1 MSAETVRAE
10 PNWPR
15 DLYEALKAW
24 KVGLVAHVPDA
35 GHKRLIEMCDADNAM
50 RVAPLA
56 TEEDGVAL
64 LAGGSL
70 GGLRGALL
78 MQSSGVGNCI
88 NMLGLPRICRLPLLM
103 LITMRGEWGEFNPW
117 QVSMGQ
123 ATEETLKAVGV
134 MVLRADRREDVAPTV
149 EAAARLAFEGP
160 AAVALLLGQR
170 LIGSKSFAK

>member
-1 MSAETVRAE
+1 
-10 PNWPR
+10 
-15 DLYEALKAW
+15 
-24 KVGLVAHVPDA
+24 
-35 GHKRLIEMCDADNAM
+35 
-50 RVAPLA
+50 
-56 TEEDGVAL
+56 

-70 GGLRGALL
+70 GGLRGVLL

-103 LITMRGEWGEFNPW
+103 VITMRGEWGEFNPW

-123 ATEETLKAVGV
+123 AAAETMKAVGV
-134 MVLRADRREDVAPTV
+134 IVQRADKPEDVGPSI

-160 AAVALLLGQR
+160 NAVALLLGQR

>member
-1 MSAETVRAE
+1 MSA
-10 PNWPR
+10 PGWPD
-15 DLYEALKAW
+15 DLFAALKRW
-24 KVGLVAHVPDA
+24 NVGLVAHVPDA
-35 GHKRLIEMCDADNAM
+35 GHQRLIELCEADNGM

-103 LITMRGEWGEFNPW
+103 LVTMRGEWGEFNPW

-123 ATEETLKAVGV
+123 AAEETMKAVGV
-134 MVLRADRREDVAPTV
+134 IVQRADRAEDVAPAV
-149 EAAARLAFEGP
+149 DAAARLAFEGP
-160 AAVALLLGQR
+160 NAVALLLGQR
-170 LIGSKSFAK
+170 LIGAKSFAK

>member
-1 MSAETVRAE
+1 VSAEAASADAG
-10 PNWPR
+10 WPTA
-15 DLYEALKAW
+15 LYEALKAW
-24 KVGLVAHVPDA
+24 KIGLVAHVPDA

-56 TEEDGVAL
+56 TEEDGIAL

-123 ATEETLKAVGV
+123 SAEETMKAVGV
-134 MVLRADRREDVAPTV
+134 IVQRADKPEDVGPSI

-160 AAVALLLGQR
+160 NAVALLLGQR

>member
-1 MSAETVRAE
+1 MSE
-10 PNWPR
+10 PAWPS
-15 DLYEALKAW
+15 DLFAALKRW
-24 KVGLVAHVPDA
+24 NIGLVAHVPDA
-35 GHKRLIEMCDADNAM
+35 GHKKLIEMCSSDNAM
-50 RVAPLA
+50 QVAPLA
-56 TEEDGVAL
+56 TEEDGIAL

-134 MVLRADRREDVAPTV
+134 IVQRVDKAEDVAAAV
-149 EAAARLAFEGP
+149 ESAARLAFEGP
-160 AAVALLLGQR
+160 NAVALLLGQR

>member
-1 MSAETVRAE
+1 MSGE
-10 PNWPR
+10 PAGVEPGWPR
-15 DLYEALKAW
+15 DLYGALKAW

-35 GHKRLIEMCDADNAM
+35 GHKRLIEMCDADNGM

-134 MVLRADRREDVAPTV
+134 LVLRADAPEDVGPTV

>member
-1 MSAETVRAE
+1 MSA
-10 PNWPR
+10 PLWP
-15 DLYEALKAW
+15 DDIFAALKRW
-24 KVGLVAHVPDA
+24 NIGLVAHVPDA
-35 GHKRLIEMCDADNAM
+35 GHKRLIELCQNDNEM

-64 LAGGSL
+64 LAGGAL
-70 GGLRGALL
+70 GGMRGVLL

-103 LITMRGEWGEFNPW
+103 LVTMRGEWGEFNPW

-123 ATEETLKAVGV
+123 AAEETMKAVGV
-134 MVLRADRREDVAPTV
+134 IVQRADKPEDVGPSI

-160 AAVALLLGQR
+160 NAVALLLGQR

>member
-1 MSAETVRAE
+1 MSEA
-10 PNWPR
+10 NWPN
-15 DLYEALKAW
+15 EIFTALKRW
-24 KVGLVAHVPDA
+24 NIGLMAHVPDA
-35 GHKRLIEMCDADNAM
+35 GHKRLIEMCQNDNQM
-50 RVAPLA
+50 RVAPLV
-56 TEEDGVAL
+56 TEEDGIAL

-70 GGLRGALL
+70 GGLRGVLL

-103 LITMRGEWGEFNPW
+103 IVTMRGEWGEFNPW

-123 ATEETLKAVGV
+123 AAEETMKAVGV
-134 MVLRADRREDVAPTV
+134 IVQRADRPEDVGPSI

-160 AAVALLLGQR
+160 NAVALLLGQR

>member
-1 MSAETVRAE
+1 MSAETVSAE
-10 PNWPR
+10 PSWPR
-15 DLYEALKAW
+15 DLYDALKAW
-24 KVGLVAHVPDA
+24 KIGLVAHVPDA

-134 MVLRADRREDVAPTV
+134 LVLRADRPEDVAATV

>member
-1 MSAETVRAE
+1 MSE
-10 PNWPR
+10 PVWPN
-15 DLYEALKAW
+15 DIFATLKRW
-24 KVGLVAHVPDA
+24 NIGLMAHVPDA
-35 GHKRLIEMCDADNAM
+35 GHKRLIEMCQNDNQM
-50 RVAPLA
+50 HVAPLV
-56 TEEDGVAL
+56 TEEDGIAL

-70 GGLRGALL
+70 GGLRGVLL

-103 LITMRGEWGEFNPW
+103 VITMRGEWGEFNPW

-123 ATEETLKAVGV
+123 AAEETMKAVGV
-134 MVLRADRREDVAPTV
+134 IVQRADKPEDVGPSI

-160 AAVALLLGQR
+160 NAVALLLGQR

>member
-1 MSAETVRAE
+1 MTGEAG
-10 PNWPR
+10 WPR
-15 DLYEALKAW
+15 ELYDALKVW

-35 GHKRLIEMCDADNAM
+35 GHKRLIEMCDADNEV

-56 TEEDGVAL
+56 TEEDGIAL

-103 LITMRGEWGEFNPW
+103 VITMRGEWGEFNPW

-134 MVLRADRREDVAPTV
+134 MVLRADKPEDVGPAI

>member
-1 MSAETVRAE
+1 MTGEAR
-10 PNWPR
+10 WPVE
-15 DLYEALKAW
+15 LYDALKTW

-35 GHKRLIEMCDADNAM
+35 GHKRLIEMCDADNEV

-56 TEEDGVAL
+56 TEEDGIAL

-103 LITMRGEWGEFNPW
+103 VITMRGEWGEFNPW

-134 MVLRADRREDVAPTV
+134 MVLRADKSEDVGPAI

>member
-1 MSAETVRAE
+1 MTGEAG
-10 PNWPR
+10 WPR
-15 DLYEALKAW
+15 ELYDALKAW

-35 GHKRLIEMCDADNAM
+35 GHKRLIEMCDADNEV

-56 TEEDGVAL
+56 TEEDGIAL

-88 NMLGLPRICRLPLLM
+88 NMLGLPRICRLPLLRV
-103 LITMRGEWGEFNPW
+103 ITMRGEWGEFNPW

-134 MVLRADRREDVAPTV
+134 MVLRADRPEDVGPAI

>member
-1 MSAETVRAE
+1 MTQPA
-10 PNWPR
+10 WP
-15 DLYEALKAW
+15 DDIFAALKRW
-24 KVGLVAHVPDA
+24 NIGLVAHVPDA
-35 GHKRLIEMCDADNAM
+35 GHKRLLELCASDNAM
-50 RVAPLA
+50 RMAPLA

-64 LAGGSL
+64 LAGFAL
-70 GGLRGALL
+70 GGRRGALL

-103 LITMRGEWGEFNPW
+103 LVTMRGEWGEFNPW

-123 ATEETLKAVGV
+123 ASEETMKAVGV
-134 MVLRADRREDVAPTV
+134 IVQRVEQAEDVAAAV

-160 AAVALLLGQR
+160 NAVALLLGQR

>member
-1 MSAETVRAE
+1 MTGEAG
-10 PNWPR
+10 WPR
-15 DLYEALKAW
+15 ELYDALKAW

-35 GHKRLIEMCDADNAM
+35 GHKRLIEMCDADNEV

-56 TEEDGVAL
+56 TEEDGIAL

-103 LITMRGEWGEFNPW
+103 VITMRGEWGEFNPW

-134 MVLRADRREDVAPTV
+134 MVLRADRPEDVGPAI

>member
-1 MSAETVRAE
+1 MSETAW
-10 PNWPR
+10 PN
-15 DLYEALKAW
+15 DIFATLKRW
-24 KVGLVAHVPDA
+24 NVGLVAHVPDA
-35 GHKRLIEMCDADNAM
+35 GHKRLIEMCAAENSM

-56 TEEDGVAL
+56 TEEDGIAL

-70 GGLRGALL
+70 GGLRGTLL

-134 MVLRADRREDVAPTV
+134 IVQRVDKAEDVVAAV
-149 EAAARLAFEGP
+149 ESAARLAFEGP
-160 AAVALLLGQR
+160 NAVALLLSQR

>member
-1 MSAETVRAE
+1 
-10 PNWPR
+10 
-15 DLYEALKAW
+15 
-24 KVGLVAHVPDA
+24 
-35 GHKRLIEMCDADNAM
+35 
-50 RVAPLA
+50 
-56 TEEDGVAL
+56 
-64 LAGGSL
+64 
-70 GGLRGALL
+70 

-103 LITMRGEWGEFNPW
+103 VITMRGEWGEFNPW

-134 MVLRADRREDVAPTV
+134 MVLRADKPEDVGPAI

>member
-1 MSAETVRAE
+1 MTGEAG
-10 PNWPR
+10 WPR
-15 DLYEALKAW
+15 ELYDALKVW

-35 GHKRLIEMCDADNAM
+35 GHKRLIEMCDADNEV

-56 TEEDGVAL
+56 TEEDGIAL

-103 LITMRGEWGEFNPW
+103 VITMRGEWGEFNPW
-117 QVSMGQ
+117 QVTMGQ

-134 MVLRADRREDVAPTV
+134 MVLRADKPEDVGPAI